1 MSEPTLNKT
10 KTMSTKQQ
18 TILVVDDDMDYLLQL
33 ETMLKKMGFRVE
45 TAESQK
51 EGEDKLEKVK
61 PDLAIV
67 DLMMENMDSGF
78 ILSRKIKQRY
88 PEVPVVIATAV
99 TSETG
104 MIFGLDTEEEKQWI
118 KADLYL
124 EKGLREDQLHREIT
138 RLLKQAGR

>member
-1 MSEPTLNKT
+1 
-10 KTMSTKQQ
+10 
-18 TILVVDDDMDYLLQL
+18 MDYLLQL

-45 TAESQK
+45 TAENQK
-51 EGEDKLEKVK
+51 EGEDKLKKLK

-104 MIFGLDTEEEKQWI
+104 MIFGLDSEGEKQWI

-138 RLLKQAGR
+138 RLLKQAGG